1 MHKLAK
7 ILLFLLIIGC
17 GADSGSKIITSSG
30 EIDPNTGNG
39 NNGGSGG
46 GDGSISDLTVE
57 LISYYNDDTAS
68 FSTVFGNYTRS
79 FIVHTPPNYD
89 SNNGPLPLL
98 FVLHGYTGQAPSIRN
113 YSGFDS
119 IADEEN
125 FIVVYVQGITD
136 VTNTTGW
143 NVDVVS
149 TFNDVD
155 DVGLFAALIKH
166 FKANY
171 NIANDKIFSTG
182 MSLGGFM
189 SYRLAC
195 ELDEINSLTKKER
208 LNIERQK
215 DKLELTLGGIKNMS
229 GLPDAIFIIDTNKE
243 AIAVFVA
250 NNLNIPVIAVCDS
263 NSNPTGVDYPIP
275 GNDDALRAISLYCDL
290 VGSSILQGLESN
302 LEQSGIDIGASEN
315 LMEENLDDINQE
327 TKELIID
334 DEHKE
339 TI

>member
-30 EIDPNTGNG
+30 EINPNTGNNG
-39 NNGGSGG
+39 NNGGG
-46 GDGSISDLTVE
+46 GDDSIPDLTVE

-68 FSTVFGNYTRS
+68 FSTVFGSYTRS

-89 SNNGPLPLL
+89 PNNGPLPLL
-98 FVLHGYTGQAPSIRN
+98 FVLHGYTGEAPVIRN

-125 FIVVYVQGITD
+125 FIVVYVQGVTD

-143 NVDVVS
+143 NVNVVS

-166 FKANY
+166 FKGNY

-195 ELDEINSLTKKER
+195 ELDEINSIGSVTGSMAVYYNCVPPNQKSIIHFHGTSDTVVPYNGNAWSYNVENAHSFWVNYNNCQNQSEVTVPDFNGDGVYSTQLISYNCDGSREVILYTMQNEGHTWFKKEWGHDIDTSR
-208 LNIERQK
+208 LIWEFFK
-215 DKLELTLGGIKNMS
+215 DK
-229 GLPDAIFIIDTNKE
+229 
-243 AIAVFVA
+243 
-250 NNLNIPVIAVCDS
+250 
-263 NSNPTGVDYPIP
+263 
-275 GNDDALRAISLYCDL
+275 
-290 VGSSILQGLESN
+290 
-302 LEQSGIDIGASEN
+302 
-315 LMEENLDDINQE
+315 
-327 TKELIID
+327 
-334 DEHKE
+334 
-339 TI
+339 